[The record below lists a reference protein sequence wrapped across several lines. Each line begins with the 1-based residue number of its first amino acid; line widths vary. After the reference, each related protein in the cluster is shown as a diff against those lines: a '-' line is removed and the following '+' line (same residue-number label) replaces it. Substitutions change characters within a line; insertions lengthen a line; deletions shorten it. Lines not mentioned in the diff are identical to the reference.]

1 MIWRGSYRKKSIR
14 YRREKARGKSVH
26 LKNVQWCR
34 WQCRAWHEGAFARVR
49 REYPPRTSHHVV
61 ARRVF
66 VISAGIPGAGHDGP
80 GQDIAEAL
88 VHHERAAAVF
98 PEITFRT
105 IVPSKIAP
113 AKRGRGTFRRGNP
126 WKKAF

>member
-1 MIWRGSYRKKSIR
+1 M
-14 YRREKARGKSVH
+14 
-26 LKNVQWCR
+26 
-34 WQCRAWHEGAFARVR
+34 
-49 REYPPRTSHHVV
+49 
-61 ARRVF
+61 
-66 VISAGIPGAGHDGP
+66 ISAGIPGAGHDGP

-113 AKRGRGTFRRGNP
+113 AKRGRGPFRRGNP
-126 WKKAF
+126 WKKDHLTDAKSPKFWGCPS